1 MESALRP
8 PGDWPYILTCLV
20 RKDEAVKTKRNAA
33 GDKPSRRSAALAR
46 LRGWKLEDAK
56 ARFSEVVRLARDE
69 APQRVTVHGED
80 AVVLLSAAD
89 YARLAP
95 LAQQPDLYA
104 LVSNSPLRDLDF
116 GAEGVRSPV
125 RDIPL

>member
-1 MESALRP
+1 MIALPTRRKLAIS
-8 PGDWPYILTCLV
+8 DLTSQKG
-20 RKDEAVKTKRNAA
+20 RKVKTNRPAVT
-33 GDKPSRRSAALAR
+33 DKHPRRSAALAR

-56 ARFSEVVRLARDE
+56 ARFSEVVRLARDG

-95 LAQQPDLYA
+95 LAEQPSLYA
-104 LVSNSPLRDLDF
+104 LLSNSPLRELDF
-116 GAEGVRSPV
+116 GGEGVRSPI
-125 RDIPL
+125 RDVQL